1 MLKGKIVDT
10 QDTSLPG
17 VSVKVAGAG
26 GTSTDANGEYAIKL
40 ANGNYVV
47 TFSYIGYKS
56 ETRKITITGVDVV
69 QNITLV
75 SAENQ
80 LGEVV
85 VSVGSRSSQRT
96 IIDSPYWGL

>member
-1 MLKGKIVDT
+1 MKQSHIVCYIVFLLVSGVFYSVKSQPVLKGKIVDT

-56 ETRKITITGVDVV
+56 ETRKITIT
-69 QNITLV
+69 
-75 SAENQ
+75 
-80 LGEVV
+80 
-85 VSVGSRSSQRT
+85 
-96 IIDSPYWGL
+96 